1 MCMRHTGT
9 PAPATTSAMRG
20 STRIADTSFTNDAPA
35 AMAAS
40 ATTAFVVSIEI
51 GTSVASRRPRIT
63 ARTRA
68 SSTSAGHRV
77 RPRPGRLAADVEH
90 VGALGDERD
99 AAGDRCP
106 GIEVLAAVRERVGRH
121 VDHAHDR
128 RRREPVRQ
136 WGHGR
141 HPRMAP
147 STTRRRGA
155 LPFHTS
161 HTEVEADLL
170 RQALGP
176 GASVL
181 EAGCGRT
188 TRLARFRDRI
198 DRLAGVD
205 LDESGGRMNE
215 SLDEFAV
222 ADLCGTLPFPDG
234 TFDLV
239 YSNFVVEH
247 LERPPAAFAEW
258 HRVLRPGGSVVVVTS
273 NRSNPLMAAARVL
286 PQGLRTAIK
295 GRGPGRRGP

>member
-1 MCMRHTGT
+1 
-9 PAPATTSAMRG
+9 
-20 STRIADTSFTNDAPA
+20 
-35 AMAAS
+35 
-40 ATTAFVVSIEI
+40 
-51 GTSVASRRPRIT
+51 
-63 ARTRA
+63 
-68 SSTSAGHRV
+68 
-77 RPRPGRLAADVEH
+77 
-90 VGALGDERD
+90 
-99 AAGDRCP
+99 
-106 GIEVLAAVRERVGRH
+106 
-121 VDHAHDR
+121 
-128 RRREPVRQ
+128 
-136 WGHGR
+136 
-141 HPRMAP
+141 MAP
-147 STTRRRGA
+147 STTRRRGT

-170 RQALGP
+170 RRALGP
-176 GASVL
+176 NATVL

-222 ADLCGTLPFPDG
+222 ADLCGTLPFPDE

-247 LERPPAAFAEW
+247 LERPPAGFAEW

-273 NRSNPLMAAARVL
+273 NRSNPLMAAARML

-295 GRGPGRRGP
+295 GRGPGAAARDVFPALYRANTPGALTSQLGRAGFRPVEVIPVATLHRYAGDRRAAAAALRAFERGLPQRLRSTIVAWYRRD

>member
-1 MCMRHTGT
+1 
-9 PAPATTSAMRG
+9 
-20 STRIADTSFTNDAPA
+20 
-35 AMAAS
+35 
-40 ATTAFVVSIEI
+40 
-51 GTSVASRRPRIT
+51 
-63 ARTRA
+63 
-68 SSTSAGHRV
+68 
-77 RPRPGRLAADVEH
+77 
-90 VGALGDERD
+90 
-99 AAGDRCP
+99 
-106 GIEVLAAVRERVGRH
+106 
-121 VDHAHDR
+121 
-128 RRREPVRQ
+128 
-136 WGHGR
+136 
-141 HPRMAP
+141 MAP

-161 HTEVEADLL
+161 HTEVEAGLL

-176 GASVL
+176 NASVL

-198 DRLAGVD
+198 DRFVGVD

-273 NRSNPLMAAARVL
+273 NRLNPLMAAARVL

-295 GRGPGRRGP
+295 GRGPGAAARDVFPARYRANTPGALTSQLGRAGFRPVQVVPVATLHRYAGERRAAAAALRTFERGLPPRLRSTIVAWYRRG

>member
-1 MCMRHTGT
+1 
-9 PAPATTSAMRG
+9 
-20 STRIADTSFTNDAPA
+20 
-35 AMAAS
+35 
-40 ATTAFVVSIEI
+40 
-51 GTSVASRRPRIT
+51 
-63 ARTRA
+63 
-68 SSTSAGHRV
+68 
-77 RPRPGRLAADVEH
+77 
-90 VGALGDERD
+90 
-99 AAGDRCP
+99 
-106 GIEVLAAVRERVGRH
+106 
-121 VDHAHDR
+121 
-128 RRREPVRQ
+128 
-136 WGHGR
+136 
-141 HPRMAP
+141 MAP

-155 LPFHTS
+155 LPFYTS

-170 RQALGP
+170 RRALGP
-176 GASVL
+176 NASVL

-198 DRLAGVD
+198 GRLAGVD

-286 PQGLRTAIK
+286 PQRLRTAIK
-295 GRGPGRRGP
+295 GRGPGAAARDVFPARYRANTPGALTSQLGQAGFLPVQVVPVATLHRYAGERRTAAAALRALERGLPPRLRSTIVAWYRRD